1 MCPQADSILNP
12 DRTRDDAAS
21 GAEKLQSLGRRLVSH
36 FYKVAKTVGMF
47 GFSNV
52 ITKEAVITFMETST
66 NLLRHHDEVLLQTAS
81 DCLFVNETRLKINIE
96 GFSSFKFLI
105 EELKRRG
112 IGGLSFRRGLS
123 EADLCEFLRL
133 FVQFDEE
140 EEEAYE
146 HIDEGLAAA
155 GIRAIALEEVREL
168 AEEATRAEVSE
179 GHREVSINTYFKSIF
194 VAKQFMDSSRGV
206 RPTNLRKAN
215 RVVHSIVD
223 LVAEDERTLLA
234 LTQIKNYDDCLFT
247 HSANVCVLAVAL
259 GQNIGLD
266 KVLLGDLGLA
276 AILHDLGLIGN
287 HTDAEP
293 GAADHHPA
301 LGVRK
306 ILAGQGVSR
315 DSIRCALATLEH
327 HLREDGSGFPELD
340 PGHEC
345 SLLGR
350 IIAITDFYDTITTP
364 SEGGSPTFSPEE
376 ALRLMAHE
384 GREVFPRSLVK
395 AFVNTIGTYPLGTAV
410 KLTTGE
416 VGIVHSRSSSLG
428 DLSRPKVK
436 IIQNADGESVPHEVV
451 DLIEVDP
458 RTGVHTRGIVAA
470 IPAYAF
476 FEDFQ
481 SFTEAL

>member
-1 MCPQADSILNP
+1 M
-12 DRTRDDAAS
+12 
-21 GAEKLQSLGRRLVSH
+21 LQVLGRRLVSH
-36 FYKVAKTVGMF
+36 LYKVAKTVGMF

-52 ITKEAVITFMETST
+52 ITKESVVTFMETST
-66 NLLRHHDEVLLQTAS
+66 GLFSHYDQVLLQTAS
-81 DCLFVNETRLKINIE
+81 ECLFVNETRLKIDIE
-96 GFSSFKFLI
+96 GFASFKFII
-105 EELKRRG
+105 EELKRRE
-112 IGGLSFRRGLS
+112 IGGVYFRRGMS

-140 EEEAYE
+140 EGEAFSKIE
-146 HIDEGLAAA
+146 EGLAAG
-155 GIRAIALEEVREL
+155 GILTIGLEEAREL
-168 AEEATRAEVSE
+168 AEEARQTEVAE

-266 KVLLGDLGLA
+266 KKLLGDLGLA
-276 AILHDLGLIGN
+276 AILHDLGLVG
-287 HTDAEP
+287 TSSEAENGDP
-293 GAADHHPA
+293 NLHPA
-301 LGVRK
+301 LGVRR
-306 ILAGQGVSR
+306 ILAGQGVSQ
-315 DSIRCALATLEH
+315 DSLRCALATLEH

-340 PGHEC
+340 PSHQC

-350 IIAITDFYDTITTP
+350 IIAITDFYDTVTTP
-364 SEGGSPTFSPEE
+364 DSGDSPTFSPEE

-395 AFVNTIGTYPLGTAV
+395 AFVNTIGTYPLDTAV
-410 KLTTGE
+410 KLSTDE
-416 VGIVHSRSSSLG
+416 VGIVHSRSSTLG

-436 IIQNADGESVPHEVV
+436 IIQDADGKSVPHEVV
-451 DLIEVDP
+451 DLLDVDP
-458 RTGVHTRGIVAA
+458 ETGAHLRSIVAA

-476 FEDFQ
+476 FDDFQ
-481 SFTEAL
+481 SFTDVL

>member
-1 MCPQADSILNP
+1 MCPQADSITSPTGASTALRSGS
-12 DRTRDDAAS
+12 DR
-21 GAEKLQSLGRRLVSH
+21 LQELGGRLVSH

-52 ITKEAVITFMETST
+52 ITKEAVVTFMETAT
-66 NLLRHHDEVLLQTAS
+66 ALLTHHEQVLLQTAS
-81 DCLFVNETRLKINIE
+81 DCLFVNESRLKIDIE
-96 GFSSFKFLI
+96 GFTSFKFVI
-105 EELKRRG
+105 EELKKRD
-112 IGGLSFRRGLS
+112 IGGVTFRRGLS

-133 FVQFDEE
+133 FVQFDDAEGN
-140 EEEAYE
+140 AYE
-146 HIDEGLAAA
+146 EIEEGLIAA
-155 GIRAIALEEVREL
+155 GVRTASLEEVREL
-168 AEEATRAEVSE
+168 AERNDQVEVADS
-179 GHREVSINTYFKSIF
+179 HREVSINTYFKSIF

-276 AILHDLGLIGN
+276 AILHDLGLVGVQSIG
-287 HTDAEP
+287 DGP
-293 GAADHHPA
+293 DLHPA
-301 LGVRK
+301 LGVRR
-306 ILAGQGVSR
+306 ILAGQGVSPA
-315 DSIRCALATLEH
+315 SIRCALATLEH

-340 PGHEC
+340 PAHRC

-364 SEGGSPTFSPEE
+364 ASSGAPTFSPEE

-384 GREVFPRSLVK
+384 GRAVFPRSLVK

-410 KLTTGE
+410 KLSTGE
-416 VGIVHSRSSSLG
+416 VGIVHGRSSSLG

-436 IIQNADGESVPHEVV
+436 IIQNAAGEAVPHEVV
-451 DLIEVDP
+451 DLIDTDP
-458 RTGVHTRGIVAA
+458 ETGAHLRSIVAA

-476 FEDFQ
+476 FDDFQ
-481 SFTEAL
+481 SFTDAL

>member
-1 MCPQADSILNP
+1 MSTDAVQRAD
-12 DRTRDDAAS
+12 R
-21 GAEKLQSLGRRLVSH
+21 LQDLGGRLVSH

-47 GFSNV
+47 GFGNV
-52 ITKEAVITFMETST
+52 ITKEAVVTFMETAT
-66 NLLRHHDEVLLQTAS
+66 GLLTWFDEVLLQTAA
-81 DCLFVNETRLKINIE
+81 DCLFVNESRLKVDIE
-96 GFSSFKFLI
+96 GFTSFKFII
-105 EELKRRG
+105 EELKKRG
-112 IGGLSFRRGLS
+112 IGGFSIRRGLS
-123 EADLCEFLRL
+123 DADLCEFLRL
-133 FVQFDEE
+133 FVQFDNAEE
-140 EEEAYE
+140 DACEEIE
-146 HIDEGLAAA
+146 EGLAAA
-155 GIRAIALEEVREL
+155 GILSIGLSEVREL
-168 AEEATRAEVSE
+168 AEQASQADVAET
-179 GHREVSINTYFKSIF
+179 HREVSINTYFKSIF

-276 AILHDLGLIGN
+276 AILHDLGLVGVPP
-287 HTDAEP
+287 A
-293 GAADHHPA
+293 GAGPDHHPA
-301 LGVRK
+301 LGVRR
-306 ILAGQGVSR
+306 ILAGQGVSTA
-315 DSIRCALATLEH
+315 SVRCALATLEH
-327 HLREDGSGFPELD
+327 HLREDGSGFPELA
-340 PGHEC
+340 PTHKC

-364 SEGGSPTFSPEE
+364 DGGGAPTFSPEE

-410 KLTTGE
+410 KLCTGE
-416 VGIVHSRSSSLG
+416 VGIVHGRSSALG
-428 DLSRPKVK
+428 DLSRPQVK
-436 IIQNADGESVPHEVV
+436 IIQNAAGETVPHVVV
-451 DLIEVDP
+451 DLTETDAG
-458 RTGVHTRGIVAA
+458 TGAYLRSIVAA

-481 SFTEAL
+481 SFTDTL